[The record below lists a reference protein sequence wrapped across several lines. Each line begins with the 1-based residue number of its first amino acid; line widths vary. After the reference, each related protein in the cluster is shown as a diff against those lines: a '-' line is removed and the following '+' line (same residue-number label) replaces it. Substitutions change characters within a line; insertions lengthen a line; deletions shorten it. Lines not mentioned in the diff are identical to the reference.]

1 MVSKAR
7 TSEQKAFR
15 REEIL
20 EAAHELLSETGYEV
34 FAMAPL
40 ARRAGLAKGTLY
52 LYFATREEVLL
63 ALCTRYVDQW
73 VERIL
78 LVLAEP
84 VSDTAY
90 AEAFFDA
97 AVGVDNLTTLLTRLD
112 QTIEHNV
119 AVEPLIAG
127 KRAFAQQITTL
138 TGPTAEALGLS
149 LDGAHRLLQ
158 ALGVLL
164 VGSVMTDQGPSL
176 SAEALPEDVRHLMQ
190 QLSARPLFVSNACYI
205 IAGTRTETRPL
216 KGVNA

>member
-7 TSEQKAFR
+7 TSQQKVFR
-15 REEIL
+15 RGEIL
-20 EAAHELLSETGYEV
+20 EAAHELLIETGYEA

-73 VERIL
+73 VERIGADL
-78 LVLAEP
+78 RST
-84 VSDTAY
+84 VSDAAY
-90 AEAFFDA
+90 AEIFFDA
-97 AVGVDNLTTLLTRLD
+97 ALSVDNLTTLLTRLD

-127 KRAFAQQITTL
+127 KRAFAAQIASL
-138 TGPTAEALGLS
+138 TGPTAEALDLS
-149 LDGAHRLLQ
+149 HDGAQELLR

-164 VGSVMTDQGPSL
+164 AGSVMTDQGPEL
-176 SAEALPEDVRHLMQ
+176 STELLPEDVKHLMEQ
-190 QLSARPLFVSNACYI
+190 FSAKPLFVSNACYI
-205 IAGTRTETRPL
+205 IAGVRAKALSLE
-216 KGVNA
+216 GVTA

>member
-7 TSEQKAFR
+7 TSEQKVFR

-20 EAAHELLSETGYEV
+20 EAAHELLKETGYEA

-73 VERIL
+73 VERIRADL
-78 LVLAEP
+78 P
-84 VSDTAY
+84 DTVSDTIY
-90 AEAFFDA
+90 AEVFFDA
-97 AVGVDNLTTLLTRLD
+97 AVSVDNLTTLLTRLD

-127 KRAFAQQITTL
+127 KRAFAKQLASL
-138 TGPTAEALGLS
+138 TGLTAEALDICHES
-149 LDGAHRLLQ
+149 TQRLLQ

-164 VGSVMTDQGPSL
+164 VGAVMTDQGPEL
-176 SAEALPEDVRHLMQ
+176 STEILPEDVQHLMQ
-190 QLSARPLFVSNACYI
+190 QFSAKPLFVNNACHI
-205 IAGTRTETRPL
+205 IAGVRAEAPSL
-216 KGVNA
+216 KGVRA